1 MFFKFDDSDKLKNRI
16 RCYPEVEF
24 LIYSANVILNKRIDE
39 GQNIHSGSYIRN
51 EINIDRE
58 INQRIQPYIY
68 RDQYYDAID
77 GTSVYSTPLGEVIN
91 GTYLNRKSY
100 QRYYITSSA
109 DPIAI
114 TVDRYFQLYKHRFSG
129 VTDGSLA
136 NFDFNNEEFTVFMF
150 DRDIFGQQIKPN
162 TLEINRYENNEL
174 IYSLID
180 NNGILGR
187 YVDNVFIK
195 QGYVLHKYG
204 IVIIQYDLKQ
214 ELNLYNTGDSITVP
228 NSAFRISFK
237 GVNDVQNMTL
247 FCKVDKRL
255 NNSNNPTYI
264 LKNQNIFLTQSSSDS
279 FKENDKLLI
288 KNLNN
293 NKYIQKNV
301 DYINESLING
311 NMEQSYYDNITFNTA
326 SIESE
331 KFEKGVYINSI
342 NIYDKNKNLI
352 AIANLANPLRKT
364 ENDSYII
371 KLSYD
376 L

>member
-24 LIYSANVILNKRIDE
+24 LIYSANIILNKRIDE

-51 EINIDRE
+51 EINIDRDT
-58 INQRIQPYIY
+58 NQLVNPYIY

-77 GTSVYSTPLGEVIN
+77 GTSVYSTAMGDVIT
-91 GTYLNRKSY
+91 GTYNNNKSY

-129 VTDGSLA
+129 VSNGSSA
-136 NFDFNNEEFTVFMF
+136 NFDFYTGEFTVLMF

-162 TLEINRYENNEL
+162 TLEISVYEDNL
-174 IYSLID
+174 LLYTLID
-180 NNGILGR
+180 NNGILG
-187 YVDNVFIK
+187 YYFGDSFVK
-195 QGYVLHKYG
+195 EGYVLHKYG
-204 IVIIQYDLKQ
+204 IVIIQDI
-214 ELNLYNTGDSITVP
+214 YNIGDSITLP
-228 NSAFRISFK
+228 NSAYRIKFK
-237 GVNDVQNMTL
+237 GVSDIQNMTL

-264 LKNQNIFLTQSSSDS
+264 MKNQNIFLTQSSSDS

-301 DYINESLING
+301 DYINESLTNA
-311 NMEQSYYDNITFNTA
+311 NMEQSYYDSIIFNTA

-331 KFEKGVYINSI
+331 KLEKGVYINSI